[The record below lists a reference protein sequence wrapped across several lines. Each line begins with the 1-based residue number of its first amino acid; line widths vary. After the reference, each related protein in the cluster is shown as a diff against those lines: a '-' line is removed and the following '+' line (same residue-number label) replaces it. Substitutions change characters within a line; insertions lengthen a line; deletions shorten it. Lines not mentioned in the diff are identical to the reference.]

1 MITVHYIIGG
11 EVQGMGFR
19 RFALH
24 HAHRLLLCGFTT
36 NLEDGTVECIAQG
49 DVSALTE
56 FETLMR
62 QGPQYAEVTSV
73 ECTDV
78 TNARRYGTFRIL

>member
-1 MITVHYIIGG
+1 MTTVHYIIGG

-24 HAHRLLLCGFTT
+24 HAHRLLLCGFTS